1 MFPDL
6 KTGNKYNILLLT
18 SHSQHLDQKNSKSSC
33 CVALGAVCIV
43 FTEQMGDTG
52 TKQPDNGGKGNGN
65 RIFTLLNL

>member
-33 CVALGAVCIV
+33 FVALGAVCIV

-52 TKQPDNGGKGNGN
+52 TKQPDAKAQGNDKE
-65 RIFTLLNL
+65 FLLF